1 MWELF
6 VKIFIVKWVIIYGGL
21 IFVEVVGIFMINKFI
36 FLINYDNDL
45 YEFISYKNEFV
56 KLTVRFGYVG
66 VCLKDW

>member
-1 MWELF
+1 
-6 VKIFIVKWVIIYGGL
+6 
-21 IFVEVVGIFMINKFI
+21 MINKFI

-66 VCLKDW
+66 FCLKDW